1 MRYRPATTRP
11 RSDGL
16 VAMRHLKLPARAQ
29 TWVAPKRDRW
39 KSPGAGGN
47 QRFCVEN
54 VQVTRLNPKITRV
67 VASLAIAVGFVAIA
81 LGLSTAVT
89 GRDAA
94 HLPDQI
100 ESVQPVRNAT
110 QVLSQDKVVVDLVDG
125 YTGELVINNIQLPTF
140 SLDELPPAQP
150 GQQQTLPKAAIF
162 EPGNSTLSFTPSDG
176 APIEKFVTGVNT
188 VTVRFWKIVDG
199 PNFAKS
205 FTWQFDVV

>member
-1 MRYRPATTRP
+1 
-11 RSDGL
+11 
-16 VAMRHLKLPARAQ
+16 MRHLKLPAPAG
-29 TWVAPKRDRW
+29 TWAAPSSARG
-39 KSPGAGGN
+39 KSCGDGGN
-47 QRFCVEN
+47 AGFRVET
-54 VQVTRLNPKITRV
+54 VLVTRLNPKITRV
-67 VASLAIAVGFVAIA
+67 VASLAIAIGFVAIA

-150 GQQQTLPKAAIF
+150 GQQQTLPKSTIF
-162 EPGNSTLSFTPSDG
+162 EPGNDTLSYTPSSG
-176 APIEKFVTGVNT
+176 APIEKFATGVNT
-188 VTVRFWKIVDG
+188 VTVRYWKIVDG
-199 PNFAKS
+199 PNYARS